1 MHWAHNTMEQRLP
14 LWSRYLLVMLT
25 IWLLTGAVLEFYQ
38 IGWGT
43 GVWLGQFAP
52 SWFGAFCGFVLFSV
66 FLLVIGIGILWQPQ
80 KFDRTVVFLAAIRN
94 KLGVIRWWI
103 ALALLLLPVLILQ
116 YTFWGIV
123 IHGPYLRI
131 MLVIMIAVV
140 VGWLLTNQ
148 NDRLLDWASLL
159 VSLVLVAGILSV
171 FAPLAGVTNYPF
183 SLGWSEGNR
192 LWDYSVLFGRDV
204 YNYPAE
210 QSIPVFLDTSRQFVG
225 GIPFLLPGVTIAQVR
240 LWLALVDIVP
250 YLILGWIA
258 FRLTRTT
265 WIAWILAGIWAFTFV
280 RQGPIHP
287 PLLISAIVV
296 ALAWRRPLWLALP
309 LIFAAGYY
317 AEASRFTWL
326 FAPALWSVMLEFAS
340 APELTKLVWRRSISV
355 GVAGLLGGYVIPS
368 YLPGIITW
376 IQSFA
381 QTTIP
386 TGPVTA
392 GGVSPSQVQSALS
405 AQPLLWDRL
414 LPNATYGPGILLG
427 LALAVLPLILVLVY
441 LTMASRWKLNSL
453 QKVSV
458 ILPLLAFLVVGL
470 IVSVKIGGGGDL
482 HNLDMFIIGLMFAA
496 AIAWRNGGYEWI
508 RSAGSMPAWV
518 AGSLIAML
526 LLPAYQPLRT
536 MRPLSVDADPRLV
549 VTLADITPN
558 DPLPDPLPDTI
569 PSDEDTQQALQKLR
583 NAVQTASSSGEILFM
598 DQRQLLTFGY
608 LENIPLVPEY
618 DKKLLIDTAMSED
631 AAYFEAFYKDLAAHR
646 FSLII
651 TSPINRRLD
660 RQEGHF
666 SEENNAWVKWV
677 TRPLLCYYQP
687 LDTLKKVDVE
697 LLVPQT
703 GPVNCEDA
711 LP

>member
-1 MHWAHNTMEQRLP
+1 MNQRLP
-14 LWSRYLLVMLT
+14 FWSRILLVILT
-25 IWLLTGAVLEFYQ
+25 TWLLSGAVLELYH

-52 SWFGAFCGFVLFSV
+52 SWFAVFCAFVLFSISV
-66 FLLVIGIGILWQPQ
+66 LVILIGILWQPQ
-80 KFDRTVVFLAAIRN
+80 RFDRTFIFLAAVRN
-94 KLGVIRWWI
+94 KLGSLRWLI
-103 ALALLLLPVLILQ
+103 ALGLLLLPVLIFQ
-116 YTFWGIV
+116 YTFWGVV

-131 MLVIMIAVV
+131 LLIIIVAAL
-140 VGWLLTNQ
+140 VGWLLTHPGDQ
-148 NDRLLDWASLL
+148 VVDRTSLF
-159 VSLVLVAGILSV
+159 VSLVLVAGILSI
-171 FAPLAGVTNYPF
+171 FAPLARVTSYPF

-192 LWDYSVLFGRDV
+192 LWDYSVLFGRDI

-210 QSIPVFLDTSRQFVG
+210 KTIPVFLDRSRQTVG
-225 GIPFLLPGVTIAQVR
+225 GIPFLIPGVTIAQVR

-258 FRLTRTT
+258 FRSTRTS

-287 PLLISAIVV
+287 PLLICAIVV
-296 ALAWRRPLWLALP
+296 ALAWRRPLWLAIP

-326 FAPALWSVMLEFAS
+326 FAPAIWSVMLEFAS

-355 GVAGLLGGYVIPS
+355 GLAGLLGGYIIPS
-368 YLPGIITW
+368 YLPGTVAW
-376 IQSFA
+376 VQSFA
-381 QTTIP
+381 QP
-386 TGPVTA
+386 AASAEPVNGA
-392 GGVSPSQVQSALS
+392 GVSASQVQAALTVH
-405 AQPLLWDRL
+405 PLLWKRL

-427 LALAVLPLILVLVY
+427 LALAVLPLIIVLVY
-441 LTMASRWKLNSL
+441 LAMTNRWKLNSL
-453 QKVSV
+453 QKASV

-526 LLPAYQPLRT
+526 FLPAYQPLRT
-536 MRPLSVDADPRLV
+536 MRPLSVDADLRLV
-549 VTLADITPN
+549 VTLADIVPN

-618 DKKLLIDTAMSED
+618 DKKLLIDTAMSEN
-631 AAYFEAFYKDLAAHR
+631 AAYFETFYQDLASHR

-651 TSPINRRLD
+651 TSPVNRRLD
-660 RQEGHF
+660 KSEGHF
-666 SEENNAWVKWV
+666 AEENNAWVKWV
-677 TRPLLCYYQP
+677 TRPLLCYYQT